1 MWGGRRGLQKTVI
14 ACSRLDHPESTCKEE
29 EEKKEDKEEESEG
42 KEEKDDKENSC

>member
-14 ACSRLDHPESTCKEE
+14 ACSRLDHPEPTCKEE
-29 EEKKEDKEEESEG
+29 EEKQDKEEEREG